1 MEAKGLLGDL
11 GQGCFQTRLDG
22 ILARL
27 DLPPGEPTS
36 VVGDRQLEAHG
47 LLISE
52 FGEVGKDGT
61 LVSHA
66 GGINP
71 RASFRSE
78 IGKKEAA
85 RYRAAS
91 D

>member
-1 MEAKGLLGDL
+1 
-11 GQGCFQTRLDG
+11 
-22 ILARL
+22 
-27 DLPPGEPTS
+27 
-36 VVGDRQLEAHG
+36 